1 MAEETTKKGVSW
13 ADQMDVELEE
23 ERRPASPATAT
34 SVGVKGSSGSGGMRE
49 LLAVIKK
56 LQTEMVALKK
66 RTGTE
71 GNSDVKDFNK
81 PQEERNTRA
90 PDGRPICH
98 FCGEVGHIRRFCE
111 KKRKSHGKDGTGTAV
126 EMVRP
131 SPAETGVAGDIPLL
145 LIDTDQ
151 LVTEEV
157 LVQGK
162 RVEAVIDTGAA
173 VSVMAPGT
181 VVELGLAIHAG
192 GAPSVVMVNGQRA
205 PPLSSVIFTI
215 EIAGKTVETKA
226 IVLDMK
232 GNRLLL
238 GNDTLKKFKRL
249 EIQYGEG
256 RPKLWQGEL
265 PVGLLAEGEQEG
277 DGEAADKVI
286 SREGRNLPPRSLV
299 AVEIEPISSVLA
311 CSVLI
316 EPSTS
321 LEKAKGISAGRVL
334 VNEQLVR
341 VLMLNPGNRTQYIR
355 SGTVIGNAG
364 KIEEETTRVRKKRKT
379 GTSRAGLTKN

>member
-1 MAEETTKKGVSW
+1 MMAEETTKKGVSW

-23 ERRPASPATAT
+23 ERRPASPPTAT

-162 RVEAVIDTGAA
+162 RV
-173 VSVMAPGT
+173 
-181 VVELGLAIHAG
+181 
-192 GAPSVVMVNGQRA
+192 
-205 PPLSSVIFTI
+205 
-215 EIAGKTVETKA
+215 
-226 IVLDMK
+226 DMK

-299 AVEIEPISSVLA
+299 ALEIEPISSVLA